1 MVCISPSTAIIFI
14 SQLYDASISDKETV
28 ARICILDSR
37 FWVKGDSCMAGRGF
51 TIADDLQALNVDLNI
66 PAFLSGR
73 DQLTKAEVK
82 ESHQWHLFVNNM
94 WNVL

>member
-1 MVCISPSTAIIFI
+1 
-14 SQLYDASISDKETV
+14 
-28 ARICILDSR
+28 
-37 FWVKGDSCMAGRGF
+37 MADRGS

-66 PAFLSGR
+66 SAFLSGR

-82 ESHQWHLFVNNM
+82 ESHQSHLFANNM